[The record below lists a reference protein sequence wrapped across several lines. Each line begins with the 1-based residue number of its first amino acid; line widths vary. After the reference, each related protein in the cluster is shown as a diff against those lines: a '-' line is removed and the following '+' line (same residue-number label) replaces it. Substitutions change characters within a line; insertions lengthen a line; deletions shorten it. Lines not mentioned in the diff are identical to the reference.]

1 MKRWIVLVLASLIL
15 LSLCSCAETAEESNA
30 GVSSATQDESTP
42 ENEPAQQSSAD
53 SETGVLSHS
62 TIRETWDSG
71 VVVVADVTTINR
83 NELSTYT
90 GSLRQFTIDELA
102 EVLGLSPEEA
112 VSTYTEQIELSVG
125 TYLPGDYVYL
135 QFEDNLGLICS
146 VTWFSYESET
156 FLTMQNL
163 LTVHGNEANAEPFE
177 TGKNLD
183 FATIEQAQTEIQAV
197 LDKLEIPVVREPRCY
212 TLDYDSLSAENERQ
226 YAITK
231 EAAEGMDQIFAPEK
245 LEIRAEDACYM
256 FYYPVAIDGMPVS
269 PYLNGVYGDGSLM
282 AGTELIACYNK
293 DGLVG
298 LYLQYQPLMQEKSE
312 AQPVISLEE
321 ILEKEKAKYD
331 SIILEGEYTI
341 YDIRLEYIAQP
352 VASEENAF
360 NLIPVW
366 RFSVEHRYEQAA
378 KTEDGESFEVV
389 QNTYDL
395 YDALTGEEIPYN
407 AGSI

>member
-15 LSLCSCAETAEESNA
+15 LSLCSCAEPAEESNA
-30 GVSSATQDESTP
+30 GVSSAPQDESTP

-62 TIRETWDSG
+62 TISETWDSG
-71 VVVVADVTTINR
+71 VVVDADVTAIKEET
-83 NELSTYT
+83 LSTYT
-90 GSLRQFTIDELA
+90 GELRVFTVDELA
-102 EVLGLSPEEA
+102 EAFGLSVDSATSSITDDSLEGYVPG
-112 VSTYTEQIELSVG
+112 TYT
-125 TYLPGDYVYL
+125 YLE
-135 QFEDNLGLICS
+135 FEDNRILIS
-146 VTWFSYESET
+146 NMAHFSYESESFIKT
-156 FLTMQNL
+156 RDL
-163 LTVHGNEANAEPFE
+163 LSVHGNEANADAFL
-177 TGKNLD
+177 TGNDLD
-183 FATIEQAQTEIQAV
+183 FATIEQAQAEIQAV

-226 YAITK
+226 YAITM
-231 EAAEGMDQIFAPEK
+231 EAAEGMDQALVPEK
-245 LEIRAEDACYM
+245 LEIREEDACYM

-269 PYLNGVYGDGSLM
+269 PYANGVYGDGSLT

-293 DGLVG
+293 DGIAG

-312 AQPVISLEE
+312 AQPVIPLEE

-352 VASEENAF
+352 VTSKENTY

-366 RFSVEHRYEQAA
+366 RFSVEHERELN
-378 KTEDGESFEVV
+378 KGDGQSGSTVITRV
-389 QNTYDL
+389 TYDL
-395 YDALTGEEIPYN
+395 YDALTGEEIPYS
-407 AGSI
+407 AGGI

>member
-62 TIRETWDSG
+62 TISETWDSG
-71 VVVVADVTTINR
+71 VVVDADVTTINR
-83 NELSTYT
+83 NALSTYT
-90 GSLRQFTIDELA
+90 GSLRQFNIDELA
-102 EVLGLSPEEA
+102 EALGLSPEEA
-112 VSTYTEQIELSVG
+112 VSTYTEPIEQAVG

-146 VTWFSYESET
+146 VTWFSYESDT
-156 FLTMQNL
+156 FLTVQDL
-163 LTVHGNEANAEPFE
+163 LSVHGNEANAEPFQ

-226 YAITK
+226 YAITM
-231 EAAEGMDQIFAPEK
+231 EAAEGMDQALVPEK
-245 LEIRAEDACYM
+245 LEIREEDACYM

-269 PYLNGVYGDGSLM
+269 PYANGVYGDGSLT

-293 DGLVG
+293 DGIAG
-298 LYLQYQPLMQEKSE
+298 LYLLYQPLMQEKSE
-312 AQPVISLEE
+312 AQPVIPLEE

-331 SIILEGEYTI
+331 SIILEGKYTI

-352 VASEENAF
+352 VTSEENTY

-366 RFSVEHRYEQAA
+366 RFSVEHEHELN
-378 KTEDGESFEVV
+378 KGDGQSGSTVITRV
-389 QNTYDL
+389 TYDL
-395 YDALTGEEIPYN
+395 YDALTGEEIPYS
-407 AGSI
+407 AGGI